1 MIRLLAWMVLVL
13 AVSTAWIA
21 RAQQRGGEPARGGQ
35 GAPVPVE
42 APNFVG
48 KTAVLDASN
57 ISAGRRHFEAG
68 ARSNWHSH
76 PNGQLILVETGVG
89 LHQVE
94 GKPIERLSP
103 GASAYVG
110 PGIVHW
116 HGAAPDAGMTQ
127 VNIGF
132 GGTTKWGEPVPD
144 AVYRKR

>member
-1 MIRLLAWMVLVL
+1 MKFFAWIVLVL
-13 AVSTAWIA
+13 AVSSAWIG
-21 RAQQRGGEPARGGQ
+21 RAQQRGAEPARGAQ
-35 GAPVPVE
+35 GTPAPAE

-89 LHQVE
+89 LHQIE
-94 GKPIERLSP
+94 GKPVERLSA
-103 GASAYVG
+103 GASAFVG
-110 PGIVHW
+110 PGVVHW

-127 VNIGF
+127 VNVGF
-132 GGTTKWGEPVPD
+132 GGATKWGEPVPD
-144 AVYRKR
+144 SVYRGR